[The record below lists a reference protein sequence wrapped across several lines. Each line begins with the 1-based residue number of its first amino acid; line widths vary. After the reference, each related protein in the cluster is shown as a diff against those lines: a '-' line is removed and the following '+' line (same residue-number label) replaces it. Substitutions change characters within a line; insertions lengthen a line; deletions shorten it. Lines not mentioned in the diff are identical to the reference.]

1 MDLLQIKLRK
11 IIDILTRRLEVAYR
25 ERCEIMV
32 EDTFPSHDIKFT
44 ISIPKINAHM
54 VQIYPNDLLLNIKE
68 DFVADS
74 LFAKFYSGIIKER
87 DKMTIKGMKA
97 DYAYIDEVLG
107 YAGSHYNPFKL
118 GPAIGADLVSIN
130 RCVPNI
136 KDVIFNNP
144 ATIVIWEDGEKTVVK
159 CQEGDIYDPE
169 KGLAMAITKRAL
181 GNKGNYCE
189 ELKKWLPE
197 DYEAVTSVPISKLHI
212 ELKPNNIPK
221 TIEELTAALNMALV
235 HSKEK

>member
-11 IIDILTRRLEVAYR
+11 IVDILTRRLEVAYR

-44 ISIPKINAHM
+44 ISIPEINARM

-74 LFAKFYSGIIKER
+74 LFAKFYSGIRKER
-87 DKMTIKGMKA
+87 NKMTIKGKKA
-97 DYAYIDEVLG
+97 DYMYIDEVLG
-107 YAGSHYNPFKL
+107 YAGSNYRSFELASFK
-118 GPAIGADLVSIN
+118 
-130 RCVPNI
+130 RCIPNI

-197 DYEAVTSVPISKLHI
+197 DYEAVTSVPIGKAHV
-212 ELKPNNIPK
+212 ELKADSIGK
-221 TIEELTAALNMALV
+221 TIEELTEALNMALV
-235 HSKEK
+235 HSKEKLN

>member
-11 IIDILTRRLEVAYR
+11 IIDILTRHLEFAYR

-44 ISIPKINAHM
+44 ISIPEINARM
-54 VQIYPNDLLLNIKE
+54 VQVYPNNLLLNIRE

-74 LFAKFYSGIIKER
+74 LFAKFYSGIRKER
-87 DKMTIKGMKA
+87 EKMAIKGMKA
-97 DYAYIDEVLG
+97 DYMYIDEVLG
-107 YAGSHYNPFKL
+107 YAASHYRSF
-118 GPAIGADLVSIN
+118 I
-130 RCVPNI
+130 RWCVPNI

-197 DYEAVTSVPISKLHI
+197 DYEAVSSVPISKMHVEFKADNI
-212 ELKPNNIPK
+212 EK
-221 TIEELTAALNMALV
+221 TIEELREALNMALV

>member
-11 IIDILTRRLEVAYR
+11 IIGILTRRLEFAYR

-44 ISIPKINAHM
+44 ISIPEINARM

-74 LFAKFYSGIIKER
+74 LFAKFYSAIRKEKE
-87 DKMTIKGMKA
+87 KMAIKGMKA
-97 DYAYIDEVLG
+97 DYMYIDEVLG
-107 YAGSHYNPFKL
+107 YAGSHYRSF
-118 GPAIGADLVSIN
+118 IGW
-130 RCVPNI
+130 CVPNI

-197 DYEAVTSVPISKLHI
+197 DYEAVSSVPISKMHV
-212 ELKPNNIPK
+212 ELKTDSIGK
-221 TIEELTAALNMALV
+221 TIEELTEALNMALV

>member
-44 ISIPKINAHM
+44 ISIPKINAHV
-54 VQIYPNDLLLNIKE
+54 VQVYPNDLLLNIRE
-68 DFVADS
+68 DIVAVS
-74 LFAKFYSGIIKER
+74 LFAKFYSGIRKEK
-87 DKMTIKGMKA
+87 DKMTIKGMEA
-97 DYAYIDEVLG
+97 DYIYIDDVLG
-107 YAGSHYNPFKL
+107 YAGSHYRSFELASFK
-118 GPAIGADLVSIN
+118 
-130 RCVPNI
+130 RCIPNI

-212 ELKPNNIPK
+212 ELKPNDIPK
-221 TIEELTAALNMALV
+221 TIEELTSALNMALV

>member
-11 IIDILTRRLEVAYR
+11 IIDILTRRLEIAYR

-32 EDTFPSHDIKFT
+32 EDTFPSHNIKFT
-44 ISIPKINAHM
+44 ISIPEINAHM
-54 VQIYPNDLLLNIKE
+54 VQIYPNDLLLNIRE

-74 LFAKFYSGIIKER
+74 LFAKFYSDIRKEK
-87 DKMTIKGMKA
+87 DKMAIKGMKA
-97 DYAYIDEVLG
+97 DYMYIDEVLG
-107 YAGSHYNPFKL
+107 YAGSHYRSFELTPFK
-118 GPAIGADLVSIN
+118 
-130 RCVPNI
+130 RCIPNI

-144 ATIVIWEDGEKTVVK
+144 ATIIIWEDGEKTVVK

-197 DYEAVTSVPISKLHI
+197 DYEAVSSVPISKLHI

>member
-44 ISIPKINAHM
+44 ISIPEINARM
-54 VQIYPNDLLLNIKE
+54 VQVYPNDLLLNIRE

-74 LFAKFYSGIIKER
+74 LFAKFYSGIRKEK
-87 DKMTIKGMKA
+87 DKMPIKGMKA
-97 DYAYIDEVLG
+97 DYMYIDDVFGLFSEG
-107 YAGSHYNPFKL
+107 QIKL
-118 GPAIGADLVSIN
+118 APAIGAELVSIN
-130 RCVPNI
+130 RCVPKI

-159 CQEGDIYDPE
+159 CQEGDIYDHE

-197 DYEAVTSVPISKLHI
+197 DYEAVTSVPIGKVHV
-212 ELKPNNIPK
+212 ELKADSIGK
-221 TIEELTAALNMALV
+221 TIEEFTEALNMALV

>member
-1 MDLLQIKLRK
+1 
-11 IIDILTRRLEVAYR
+11 
-25 ERCEIMV
+25 
-32 EDTFPSHDIKFT
+32 
-44 ISIPKINAHM
+44 M

-68 DFVADS
+68 DFVAYS
-74 LFAKFYSGIIKER
+74 LFAKFYSGIRKEK

-97 DYAYIDEVLG
+97 DYMYIDEVLG

-197 DYEAVTSVPISKLHI
+197 DYEAVTSVPISKMHV
-212 ELKPNNIPK
+212 ELKADSIGK
-221 TIEELTAALNMALV
+221 TIEELTEALNMALV

>member
-11 IIDILTRRLEVAYR
+11 IIDILTRRLEFAYR

-44 ISIPKINAHM
+44 ISIPEINARM

-74 LFAKFYSGIIKER
+74 LFAKFYSGIRKEK
-87 DKMTIKGMKA
+87 DKMAIKGKKA
-97 DYAYIDEVLG
+97 DYMYIDEVLG
-107 YAGSHYNPFKL
+107 YAASHYRSFRWC
-118 GPAIGADLVSIN
+118 I
-130 RCVPNI
+130 PNI

-197 DYEAVTSVPISKLHI
+197 DYEAVSSVPISKMHV
-212 ELKPNNIPK
+212 ELKADNIGK
-221 TIEELTAALNMALV
+221 TIEELTEALNMALV

>member
-11 IIDILTRRLEVAYR
+11 IIDILTKRLEIVYR
-25 ERCEIMV
+25 YKCEIMV

-44 ISIPKINAHM
+44 ISIPEINVHM
-54 VQIYPNDLLLNIKE
+54 VQVYPNDLLLNIRE

-74 LFAKFYSGIIKER
+74 LFAKFYSGIRKEK
-87 DKMTIKGMKA
+87 DKMTIKGMEA
-97 DYAYIDEVLG
+97 DYMYIDEVLG
-107 YAGSHYNPFKL
+107 YAGSHYRSF
-118 GPAIGADLVSIN
+118 I
-130 RCVPNI
+130 RWCVPNI

-197 DYEAVTSVPISKLHI
+197 DYEAVPSVPISKMHV
-212 ELKPNNIPK
+212 ELKADSIEK
-221 TIEELTAALNMALV
+221 TIEEFAEALNMALV

>member
-11 IIDILTRRLEVAYR
+11 IIDILTRRLEFAYR

-44 ISIPKINAHM
+44 ISIPEINARM

-74 LFAKFYSGIIKER
+74 LFAKFYSGIRKEKE
-87 DKMTIKGMKA
+87 KMAIKGMKA
-97 DYAYIDEVLG
+97 DYMYIDEVLG
-107 YAGSHYNPFKL
+107 YAGSHYRSFEL
-118 GPAIGADLVSIN
+118 ASFN
-130 RCVPNI
+130 RCIPNI

-169 KGLAMAITKRAL
+169 KGLAMGITKRAL

-197 DYEAVTSVPISKLHI
+197 DYEAVSSVPISKMHV
-212 ELKPNNIPK
+212 ELKADSIGK
-221 TIEELTAALNMALV
+221 TIEELTEALNMALV

>member
-11 IIDILTRRLEVAYR
+11 IIDNLTLRLEGWFR

-74 LFAKFYSGIIKER
+74 LFAKFYSGTRKER
-87 DKMTIKGMKA
+87 DKMTIKGKKA
-97 DYAYIDEVLG
+97 DYMYIDEVLG
-107 YAGSHYNPFKL
+107 YAGSHYRSFEL
-118 GPAIGADLVSIN
+118 ASFN

-197 DYEAVTSVPISKLHI
+197 DYEAVTSVPIGKVHV
-212 ELKPNNIPK
+212 ELKADSIGK
-221 TIEELTAALNMALV
+221 TIEELTEALNMALV

>member
-32 EDTFPSHDIKFT
+32 EDTFPSHYIKFT
-44 ISIPKINAHM
+44 ISIPKINARM
-54 VQIYPNDLLLNIKE
+54 VQVYPNDLLLNIRE
-68 DFVADS
+68 DFVAVS
-74 LFAKFYSGIIKER
+74 LFAKFYSGIRKEK
-87 DKMTIKGMKA
+87 DKMTIKGMEA
-97 DYAYIDEVLG
+97 DYIYIDDVLG
-107 YAGSHYNPFKL
+107 YAGSHYRSFELAPFK
-118 GPAIGADLVSIN
+118 
-130 RCVPNI
+130 RCIPNI

-212 ELKPNNIPK
+212 ELKPNDIPK
-221 TIEELTAALNMALV
+221 TIEELTSALNMALV

>member
-32 EDTFPSHDIKFT
+32 EDTFPSHDMKFT

-74 LFAKFYSGIIKER
+74 LFAKFYSGTIKER
-87 DKMTIKGMKA
+87 DKMTIKGKKA
-97 DYAYIDEVLG
+97 DYMYIDEVLG
-107 YAGSHYNPFKL
+107 YAGSHYRSFELPSF
-118 GPAIGADLVSIN
+118 N

-197 DYEAVTSVPISKLHI
+197 DYEAVTSVAIGKVHV
-212 ELKPNNIPK
+212 ELKADSIGK
-221 TIEELTAALNMALV
+221 TIEEFTEALNMALV

>member
-32 EDTFPSHDIKFT
+32 EDTFPSHNIKFT

-54 VQIYPNDLLLNIKE
+54 VQIYPDDLLLNIKE

-74 LFAKFYSGIIKER
+74 LFAKFYSGTRKER
-87 DKMTIKGMKA
+87 DKMTIKGKKA
-97 DYAYIDEVLG
+97 DYMYIDEVLG
-107 YAGSHYNPFKL
+107 YAGSSYRSF
-118 GPAIGADLVSIN
+118 I
-130 RCVPNI
+130 RWCVPKI

-197 DYEAVTSVPISKLHI
+197 DYEDVSSVPISKVHV
-212 ELKPNNIPK
+212 ELKTDSIGK
-221 TIEELTAALNMALV
+221 TIEELTEALNMALV

>member
-11 IIDILTRRLEVAYR
+11 IIDFLTRRLEGWFR

-44 ISIPKINAHM
+44 ISIPEINAHM
-54 VQIYPNDLLLNIKE
+54 VQVYPNDLLLNIRE

-74 LFAKFYSGIIKER
+74 LFAKFYSGIRKEK
-87 DKMTIKGMKA
+87 DKMTIKGLKA
-97 DYAYIDEVLG
+97 EYAYIDEVLG
-107 YAGSHYNPFKL
+107 YAGSHYRS
-118 GPAIGADLVSIN
+118 SI
-130 RCVPNI
+130 RWCVPNI

-197 DYEAVTSVPISKLHI
+197 DYEAVSSVPISKMHV
-212 ELKPNNIPK
+212 ELKTNSIGK
-221 TIEELTAALNMALV
+221 TIEELTEALNMALV
-235 HSKEK
+235 HSKEKLN